1 MFLGKLYRK
10 KRKLL
15 LQSVRAPQTPP
26 PMSRCWCPPRGD
38 VSVRESGWYEA
49 VRRSHDAFCGCGDS
63 VLHLSRLAARFNH
76 QGPQTPPPDDRPS
89 QTPSVRRLLPLPSYP
104 GEGPA
109 PRWPGGDGGAAG
121 GGRGDGGA
129 GGVRA
134 AEEEYQP
141 EDLDE
146 LFGAIEQEQ

>member
-1 MFLGKLYRK
+1 MFLGKIYRK

-15 LQSVRAPQTPP
+15 LQAVRAPQAPS

-38 VSVRESGWYEA
+38 VSTRESRWYDA
-49 VRRSHDAFCGCGDS
+49 VRGSHDAFCGCGDP
-63 VLHLSRLAARFNH
+63 VLHFSRLVARSNH
-76 QGPQTPPPDDRPS
+76 QGPPTPPTDDRAPPR
-89 QTPSVRRLLPLPSYP
+89 TPVRRLLPLPSYP

-121 GGRGDGGA
+121 GDRREGGDGGA
-129 GGVRA
+129 RA

>member
-1 MFLGKLYRK
+1 MLFVAVVILFFIFLVWLHVLTIRD
-10 KRKLL
+10 L
-15 LQSVRAPQTPP
+15 
-26 PMSRCWCPPRGD
+26 
-38 VSVRESGWYEA
+38 
-49 VRRSHDAFCGCGDS
+49 RR
-63 VLHLSRLAARFNH
+63 
-76 QGPQTPPPDDRPS
+76 PPPDDRPS